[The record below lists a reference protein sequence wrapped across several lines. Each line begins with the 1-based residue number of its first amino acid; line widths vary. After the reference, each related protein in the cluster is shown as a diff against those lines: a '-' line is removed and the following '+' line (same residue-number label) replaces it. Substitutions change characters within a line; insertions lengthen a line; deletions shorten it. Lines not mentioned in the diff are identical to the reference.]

1 MISLADEGGDE
12 PGRFVWE
19 GRGEG
24 QDRPSGDGQSG
35 VTNWGLLD
43 EQRDQVLLKDLE
55 DTELPQMAVLTVPIL
70 ATQHAGQVHQYLC
83 G

>member
-1 MISLADEGGDE
+1 MGK
-12 PGRFVWE
+12 V
-19 GRGEG
+19 
-24 QDRPSGDGQSG
+24 
-35 VTNWGLLD
+35 VTNWRLLD